1 MRPSLLH
8 PLGEA
13 RHSRRHRRGRGAAA
27 VEPARESAPVE
38 PVREPAP
45 ATADL
50 AVARAREA
58 GGPID
63 RASYKL
69 PVRLRV
75 LRAGVHDRR
84 LPPLRRRAGLVAT
97 HERRRPR
104 RSGVFAHSSVGG

>member
-45 ATADL
+45 ATGDL

-63 RASYKL
+63 RASYSCQCGFVFCA
-69 PVRLRV
+69 PVSTTV
-75 LRAGVHDRR
+75 ACPHCGV
-84 LPPLRRRAGLVAT
+84 AQAW
-97 HERRRPR
+97 
-104 RSGVFAHSSVGG
+104 